1 MKLAI
6 LNDTHCGARNSSE
19 VFMDYQEK
27 FYSDVFFPYLLE
39 NNIDEIIHL
48 GDYYEHRKFVNF
60 KALEH
65 NRKIFLDKLRE
76 YKIHMR
82 IIPGNHDVFYKNT
95 NDLCSLKELMGHYV
109 DCVTIE
115 MQPTIVDEEEYGI
128 PIALVPWIN
137 AENYA
142 ETMEFIKNC
151 RAPIIGGHFEFSGFE
166 MYKGIPNPHGMDTS
180 AFTRFESVLS
190 GHFHTKSSRGNIHY
204 LGSQMEFTWGD
215 CDDPK
220 YFHVLDTQT
229 RELTA
234 VHNPYTLH
242 SKVVYNDEKM
252 DYNSYDVSQ
261 LDNQFVKVVVEKK
274 TDYFA
279 FDRFID
285 RMQQRPIH
293 ELKIAESFEQ
303 FLGDNVEDEEIAL
316 DDTQVLLD
324 SYVEAVETEADKD
337 KLKTLLRGLYVE
349 AQNTQ
354 LV

>member
-1 MKLAI
+1 MSKIAI

-27 FYSDVFFPYLLE
+27 FYRDVFFPYLLE
-39 NNIDEIIHL
+39 NNIKEIIHL

-65 NRKIFLDKLRE
+65 NRKIFLGKLRE
-76 YKIHMR
+76 YGIAMH

-95 NDLCSLKELMGHYV
+95 NDLCSLKELMGHYTDV
-109 DCVTIE
+109 VHIWME
-115 MQPTIVDEEEYGI
+115 PTTLEFDNLSVGLI
-128 PIALVPWIN
+128 PWIN

-142 ETMEFIKNC
+142 DTMEFVKTC
-151 RAPIIGGHFEFSGFE
+151 KAPIIGGHFEFSGFE

-180 AFTRFESVLS
+180 NFDRFEMVLS

-215 CDDPK
+215 CDDSK
-220 YFHVLDTQT
+220 YFHVLDTNT

-234 VHNPYTLH
+234 VHNPHTLH

-261 LDNQFVKVVVEKK
+261 LDNQFVKVIVEKK
-274 TDYFA
+274 TDYFG

>member
-1 MKLAI
+1 
-6 LNDTHCGARNSSE
+6 
-19 VFMDYQEK
+19 MDYQEK
-27 FYSDVFFPYLLE
+27 FYEQIFFPYLIE
-39 NNIDEIIHL
+39 NNIKHIVHL
-48 GDYYEHRKFVNF
+48 GDYYEHRKYVNF

-65 NRKIFLDKLRE
+65 NRKIFLAKLRE
-76 YKIHMR
+76 HGIHMD

-95 NDLCSLKELMGHYV
+95 NELCSLKELMGHYT
-109 DCVTIE
+109 DCVTIH
-115 MQPTIVDEEEYGI
+115 MNPTVIEYDGLNV
-128 PIALVPWIN
+128 ALVPWIN

-142 ETMEFIKNC
+142 STMDFVKSCNASIV
-151 RAPIIGGHFEFSGFE
+151 GGHFEFSGFE
-166 MYKGIPNPHGMDTS
+166 MYKGIPNPHGMDTAEFS
-180 AFTRFESVLS
+180 RFELVMS

-220 YFHVLDTQT
+220 YFHVLDTAT
-229 RELTA
+229 RQITPVL
-234 VHNPYTLH
+234 NPHTLH
-242 SKVVYNDEKM
+242 TKVVYNDERM
-252 DYNSYDVSQ
+252 DYNGYDVAV
-261 LDNQFVKVVVEKK
+261 LDNQFVKVIVEKK

-285 RMQQRPIH
+285 RIQQRPIH
-293 ELKIAESFEQ
+293 ELKIAESFEE
-303 FLGDNVEDEEIAL
+303 FLGDNVEDDEIQL

-324 SYVEAVETEADKD
+324 SYVDAVETEADKE